1 MDRKN
6 HICSTVGLNGDAMGR
21 RVRGRSAAAIGRNPC
36 AGRVDWLRTL
46 RYDAAFPL
54 ARNHRSRST
63 AEALRLAAV
72 PDASMYQISAA

>member
-1 MDRKN
+1 M
-6 HICSTVGLNGDAMGR
+6 TR
-21 RVRGRSAAAIGRNPC
+21 RDGSACARPFVSAAIGRRRC
-36 AGRVDWLRTL
+36 AGRVDWLLAL

-54 ARNHRSRST
+54 GRNSRSRLM